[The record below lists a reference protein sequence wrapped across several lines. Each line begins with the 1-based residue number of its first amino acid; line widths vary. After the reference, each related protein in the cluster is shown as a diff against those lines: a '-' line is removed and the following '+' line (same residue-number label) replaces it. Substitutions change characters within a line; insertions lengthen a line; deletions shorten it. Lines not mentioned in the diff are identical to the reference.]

1 MSPIK
6 QLIDVAIE
14 IALIENWLSKL
25 KEMYKA
31 TLDRT
36 AVIAHNEIAIFLFW
50 DIKGIFNIY
59 ANIIN
64 YY

>member
-25 KEMYKA
+25 KEIYKA
-31 TLDRT
+31 APDIT
-36 AVIAHNEIAIFLFW
+36 AVIAHNEIAIFLF
-50 DIKGIFNIY
+50 
-59 ANIIN
+59 
-64 YY
+64 

>member
-36 AVIAHNEIAIFLFW
+36 AVIAHNEIAIFLF
-50 DIKGIFNIY
+50 
-59 ANIIN
+59 
-64 YY
+64 